1 MGKSHRQQEETL
13 WENLLLSLHIIMMMF
28 SLEKTGITEIL
39 M

>member
-1 MGKSHRQQEETL
+1 MEKSHRQQEETL
-13 WENLLLSLHIIMMMF
+13 WENLLLSLRIIMMMF